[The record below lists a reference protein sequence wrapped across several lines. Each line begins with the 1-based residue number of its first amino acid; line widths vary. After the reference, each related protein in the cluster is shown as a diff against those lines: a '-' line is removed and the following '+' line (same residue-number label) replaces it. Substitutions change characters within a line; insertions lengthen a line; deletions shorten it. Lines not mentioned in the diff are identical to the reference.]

1 MARINTYKTD
11 LDVRDLD
18 KWIGTD
24 SSTGKTRNF
33 TSQGIADNFNKTGKI
48 AIGSQV
54 PFLFFSGGIV
64 SRPNGTI
71 TFPNG
76 GGNLTDFSTV
86 TELVL
91 SKNTS
96 ANIYVG
102 DYLEYLNEG
111 VIFINSVS
119 DPNVFAKYAVTSS
132 VQNALEPNF
141 YNLVVSFMGGNG
153 YFESETYYT
162 LSESSE
168 KERDKNFEY
177 NQLSPSASW
186 SITHD
191 LLKFPSVTVLDSSG
205 NTVFGDILY
214 NDNRT
219 LTLTFSAAFT
229 GTAYLN

>member
-11 LDVRDLD
+11 LDVQDLD

-48 AIGSQV
+48 AIGAQI
-54 PFLFFSGGIV
+54 PFLFFGGAVV

-76 GGNLTDFSTV
+76 GGNLTDFSAV

-96 ANIYVG
+96 GNIYVG
-102 DYLEYLNEG
+102 DYIEYLNGG

-119 DPNVFAKYAVTSS
+119 DPNVFAKYTVTSS
-132 VQNALEPNF
+132 VVNPSELNF
-141 YNLVVSFMGGNG
+141 YNLVVSFIDGNG
-153 YFESETYYT
+153 YFEAETYYT
-162 LSESSE
+162 LSESSAGE
-168 KERDKNFEY
+168 GDKNFEY
-177 NQLSPSASW
+177 NQLSASASW
-186 SITHD
+186 SITHN

-205 NTVFGDILY
+205 NTVFGDIVY